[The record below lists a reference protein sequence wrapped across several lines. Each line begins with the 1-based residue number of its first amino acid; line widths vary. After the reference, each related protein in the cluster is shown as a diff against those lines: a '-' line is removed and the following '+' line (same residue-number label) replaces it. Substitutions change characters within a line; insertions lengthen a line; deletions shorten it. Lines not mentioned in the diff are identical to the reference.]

1 MSLAFLVPLFLLGLA
16 GIVVPILVHLTRRQR
31 RNVVTFPSLMFLEKI
46 PFQEQRR
53 RRIQHWLLLALRS
66 IALALLALA
75 FARPFFDRSDLSL
88 GAASGPREIVV
99 LLDQSYSMEIGD
111 QFTQAL
117 EEAREIFA
125 DLGPLD
131 RASLVVFGQG
141 ARVVTRST
149 GDRLRLNTAL
159 DTLSISSSS
168 TSFGPALKVAQT
180 VLEESELPMGEVYLL
195 SDFQRIGWAGDEGVY
210 LPAGTKVISIKLSE
224 DPPDNVQVTDV
235 DLIRQAVSGRERITP
250 TVRIARNGGVN
261 AREVEASLELD
272 GQQIQTRAV
281 TLDANG
287 ATSVTFEPFTVS
299 PVSYTHLTLP
309 TNREV

>member
-1 MSLAFLVPLFLLGLA
+1 MSLAFLVPLFLLGLS
-16 GIVVPILVHLTRRQR
+16 GIIVPILVHLTRRQR
-31 RNVVTFPSLMFLEKI
+31 RNVVTFPSLMFLERI

-66 IALALLALA
+66 LALALLALA

-111 QFTQAL
+111 QFTRAL
-117 EEAREIFA
+117 NEAREIFA

-159 DTLSISSSS
+159 DTLSVSSSS
-168 TSFGPALKVAQT
+168 TNF
-180 VLEESELPMGEVYLL
+180 
-195 SDFQRIGWAGDEGVY
+195 
-210 LPAGTKVISIKLSE
+210 
-224 DPPDNVQVTDV
+224 
-235 DLIRQAVSGRERITP
+235 
-250 TVRIARNGGVN
+250 
-261 AREVEASLELD
+261 
-272 GQQIQTRAV
+272 
-281 TLDANG
+281 
-287 ATSVTFEPFTVS
+287 
-299 PVSYTHLTLP
+299 
-309 TNREV
+309 